1 MAIYLG
7 NTLLTSS
14 GGGTVVSA
22 NTVPI
27 ANGDGDD
34 YINSSITRAVSSVS
48 VPVTATTL
56 ASGAGTLN
64 LGSHA
69 PGSIPIGS
77 SIVVGGVTITTT
89 AADTFSSVAVTA
101 SGAVTVPAASYDFI
115 DESTAVTTINGGFSL
130 PSIAPTEDSGFFLHI
145 DSSGNIT
152 AVEPV
157 TGGGGGGGGE
167 QTVQATYLQVSGGGG
182 GGNGSTNQGN
192 GGGGAGGYERGTV
205 ELTTGD
211 TITVVIGAGAAA
223 QGSTTGVR
231 GGQTS
236 FQVDTT
242 DVGTPPLGGGWGGA
256 AGTIL
261 PGSGASGG
269 GGVGAGTAGQTGGA
283 AGTSGQGNAGGSGA
297 VSGGGGGGGGAGA
310 AGING
315 DAGSGGSGGIGNT
328 MTDLIGTDN
337 AMAAG
342 IGQVSGSDVYYSG
355 GGGGS
360 RISIARSPNGL
371 GSGANS
377 GGGGQAH
384 RAGNSGFVL
393 LRVPDALSIVGQG
406 GIALTTYDEPGG
418 FHVYGITESG
428 TYEVQNA

>member
-7 NTLLTSS
+7 DNLLTSS
-14 GGGTVVSA
+14 GGGGASVVSA

-34 YINSSITRAVSSVS
+34 YVNSSITR
-48 VPVTATTL
+48 TL

-69 PGSIPIGS
+69 PGSIEIGS
-77 SIVVGGVTITTT
+77 SIVVNGVTITTT

-101 SGAVTVPAASYDFI
+101 SGAVTVPAANYDFI
-115 DESTAVTTINGGFSL
+115 DESTAVTSINGGFSL
-130 PSIAPTEDSGFFLHI
+130 PSISPEGDSGFFLHI

-152 AVEPV
+152 AVEPA
-157 TGGGGGGGGE
+157 TGGGGGS

-223 QGSTTGVR
+223 QSSTSGVR

-242 DVGTPPLGGGWGGA
+242 SVGTAPLGGGWGGA
-256 AGTIL
+256 AGTVL

-269 GGVGAGTAGQTGGA
+269 GGIGAGTAGQTGGA
-283 AGTSGQGNAGGSGA
+283 AGTAGQGNAGGSGA

-310 AGING
+310 AGGAG
-315 DAGSGGSGGIGNT
+315 DSGSGGSGGIGNT
-328 MTDLIGTDN
+328 MTDLISTDN
-337 AMAAG
+337 ATDAG
-342 IGQVSGSDVYYSG
+342 IGQVSGADVYYSG

-371 GSGANS
+371 GTGANS

-384 RAGNSGFVL
+384 RAGDSGFVL
-393 LRVPDALSIVGQG
+393 LRVPDDLSIVGQAG
-406 GIALTTYDEPGG
+406 VALTTYDEPG

-428 TYEVQNA
+428 TYEVQNS